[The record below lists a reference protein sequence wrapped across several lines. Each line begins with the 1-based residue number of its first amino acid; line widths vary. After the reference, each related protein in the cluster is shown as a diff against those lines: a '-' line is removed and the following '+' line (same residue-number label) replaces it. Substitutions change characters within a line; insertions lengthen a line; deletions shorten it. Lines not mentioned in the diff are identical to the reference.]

1 MSQPDN
7 RAATPP
13 LSHHKVKHTTPA
25 IVTQSAVRPLPRWM
39 LMSLCIAYVIAGF
52 IGREPWK
59 SADITAF
66 GVMWGMAQDHVEWLW
81 PTVMNSPVENHA
93 LLPYWIGAL
102 AIEFLPIHPEI
113 AARLPFAVGLGAT
126 FYLTWFATFRMA
138 LSTNAQPVVFA
149 FGGEAQPIDYARAMA
164 DGALLALMACL
175 GLAQLS
181 HEITP
186 DAIRLLCMAMLLHG
200 AATLFNTTARPSR
213 LYGTATWITGLVLL
227 GLSGGAQL
235 ALIFSLLMPCAHA
248 VSSSK
253 MENVGHTEPSH
264 TAWAAWA
271 TGGVAS
277 LALTLWVPAQARLSG
292 GVDLINPDL
301 WLTFGQLLLW
311 FTWPVWPLAIWT
323 VWRWRRQL
331 RDSHLM
337 VPLIFVAILTLVS
350 VLDGASDRRLLGALP
365 ALAML
370 AAFALPT
377 LKRSVAAFID
387 WFSVLFF
394 STCSITIWVLWIA
407 MITGVPERPAANIS
421 RLAPGFKA
429 EFVAISFFI
438 ALMTTVVWLLVVRW
452 RVSRHQPAIWKSL
465 VLPAT
470 GGTLCWVL
478 LMTLWL
484 PLLDFGRSYGPISR
498 RIAQM
503 IPDKSCTNAWG
514 LTQAQMAGLSYHGG
528 LTLIQ
533 MPGKKQCQTMIVSN
547 ASVSKLEKAV
557 DVTQW
562 AFKMKFNRLTD
573 NKESLWLYQRVERA
587 PKERAPM
594 AEQAAEFDLQE
605 SVK

>member
-1 MSQPDN
+1 
-7 RAATPP
+7 
-13 LSHHKVKHTTPA
+13 
-25 IVTQSAVRPLPRWM
+25 M
-39 LMSLCIAYVIAGF
+39 LLCVAYVAAGF

-66 GVMWGMAQDHVEWLW
+66 GVMWGMAQGTVEWFW
-81 PTVMNSPVENHA
+81 PAVMNNPIENPA

-102 AIEFLPIHPEI
+102 AIEFLPFHPET
-113 AARLPFAVGLGAT
+113 AARLPFAFALGST
-126 FYLTWFATFRMA
+126 FYLTWQAAFRFA
-138 LSTNAQPVVFA
+138 LSPSAQPVVFA
-149 FGGEAQPIDYARAMA
+149 FGGEARPVDYARAMA

-186 DAIRLLCMAMLLHG
+186 DAIRLMCMAMLLHG
-200 AATLFNTTARPSR
+200 AATLFNATARPSR
-213 LYGTATWITGLVLL
+213 LYGTATWITGLVFL

-248 VSSSK
+248 LSSAK
-253 MENVGHTEPSH
+253 MEKVGYPEQSPM
-264 TAWAAWA
+264 AWAGWA

-277 LALTLWVPAQARLSG
+277 LTLTLWGPAQAPLSK

-331 RDSHLM
+331 RDGHLM

-365 ALAML
+365 ALAIL

-394 STCSITIWVLWIA
+394 SACSITIWVLWMA

-438 ALMTTVVWLLVVRW
+438 ALMTTVVWVLVVRW
-452 RVSRHQPAIWKSL
+452 RLGRHQPAIWKSL

-498 RIAQM
+498 RIAKL
-503 IPDKSCTNAWG
+503 IPANTCTDAWG
-514 LTQAQMAGLSYHGG
+514 LTQAQMAALSYHGG
-528 LTLIQ
+528 LTLVQ
-533 MPGKKQCQTMIVSN
+533 APGNGLCQTMIVSPSSAHKL
-547 ASVSKLEKAV
+547 ASSIDL
-557 DVTQW
+557 TQW
-562 AFKMKFNRLTD
+562 AFKAKLSRLTD
-573 NKESLWLYQRVERA
+573 NKESLLLYQRVA
-587 PKERAPM
+587 PAPR
-594 AEQAAEFDLQE
+594 EHDVTTEPVSE
-605 SVK
+605 SGLRESAK